1 MGRTGQVPDPG
12 SFRAGKGGM
21 KMREEGTNGCEI
33 LRNNEYKPIKIYL
46 IGYKDVEKHIY
57 YTRYGINI
65 VKYIDNIPDKV

>member
-1 MGRTGQVPDPG
+1 
-12 SFRAGKGGM
+12 
-21 KMREEGTNGCEI
+21 MREEGTNGCEI